1 MDSGSGPGF
10 DDEPPPEPRDGW
22 LLVRIHVPELNVY
35 KCLQFPS
42 DKLVWD
48 VKQQVLASLP
58 KELKESFNYGLFC
71 PPSNGKAGKFLDEE
85 RRLGDYPFNGP
96 VGYLELKYKRRVY
109 KMLNLD
115 ERQLKALHTRANL
128 RRFLECINGGHVEK
142 IAKMCAKGLDP
153 NFHCPESGETPLT
166 VATGAKKPNKLLIA
180 LVNGGA
186 LLDYRTKDGTTALHR
201 AVEKDSLEAVTTL
214 LELGASPNY
223 KDGRGIT
230 PLYISIT
237 RKCEAKITESLLHD
251 HATLGIQD
259 NQGWNEV
266 HQACRHG
273 LVQHLEHLLF
283 YGADMDGRN
292 ASGNTPLHVCAV
304 NNQEACARMLLFR
317 GAQRGALNYANQTP
331 YQVAVIAGNLELA
344 EIIQNYKSEDV
355 VPFRGPPRYN
365 PKRRSGMGW
374 LSANGSIGGGSIMGT
389 LTRNSS
395 TCGHHGPPSPCPSE
409 HLPYSSAS
417 SSLSEGSSGHRS
429 HEDDISIVT
438 DKSLGDTSDIIS
450 DSSGVGTNSDSAACS
465 IGHPSTTVVC
475 MEQYAGNSVGHIRL
489 QVGDV
494 IEVVGSTDCGLL
506 EGYVRGTNQSGFFPA
521 ECVQEVS
528 LRQKNITNV
537 ATANPNHSPY
547 QHSPA
552 ASSVHQGS
560 PQLSLGGSSG
570 IGGMSSTGGTLPRP
584 TLIHQSPSLSV
595 NSNGSTHALNG
606 GGGSNSDNYGSMK
619 LGTNHHQVSQ
629 YSSATAP
636 RVKKNAFNEPR
647 TVVLHRAK
655 RGFGFILRGAKAS
668 SQLMQLKPSDRFP
681 ALQYLDDVD
690 PGGVADM
697 AGLKPGDFLLAING
711 EDVRAASH
719 EKVVEMIRSAGAL
732 VSMTVISPQFP
743 NQMQATPQY
752 MPSHHLSSGPSTP
765 QTSHRQCATLPR
777 KMSLGPNAAAAA
789 AERQGRPAPLPPRRD
804 PKTTL
809 SVGRAR
815 AKSMVAGLENGGEKE
830 DDDIHHTKSSSV
842 ESIVTPTPTHP
853 GTPVQLRTASIKA
866 RPTSS
871 RITAAEL
878 EELFQRQQ
886 GEAVDS
892 ANRYST
898 MMTTSRFQSGTDSG
912 AATPPAN
919 TSSPLKGP
927 MVYGSVAEMKRK
939 TKSKNG
945 TLRAKPCAIPTVGA
959 GSRDLK
965 RFHSTPDLNVNAGGS
980 SSSIW
985 TAGVGKG
992 HLSQD
997 DVATLHA
1004 SMLRLNAPL
1013 PPPTHPPPPPPVVGQ
1028 VIKVETRQSSE
1039 YESTISLQQKLKK
1052 RVENDAVTAGA
1063 IDGVQSSFKPSANAK
1078 IYASPQELIA
1088 WKLRQTQETRQ
1099 QSSNQQHNSNQSG
1112 IYAPSNVATTH
1123 SQQQPQQQQQ
1133 QQQQPQISQYAQP
1146 SAVMHPQHAP
1156 TTTSSSNT
1164 SANTNVSQYAPPI
1177 QNGGTSHNQV
1187 NNNNNNNVSA
1197 VLPAGPA
1204 PPIPE
1209 PDYSL
1214 SESDG
1219 EDENSILVARN
1230 TKLNEKIALIDV
1242 PETSGNGQGSGSSS
1256 ASGSASISHSL
1267 SVEEIQRI
1275 RSNLKTSK
1283 SSPNGFDKNEENGPS
1298 SETGQPARAEPKND
1312 NDVENNNNNNQEEEG
1327 DNSSSG
1333 VSSDQEVLAAGAQA
1347 IVGGAK
1353 STDTIK
1359 KKPTVTI
1366 NEEPKTIPDHGKDEI
1381 DATAKLPKTVH
1392 VTSTVTSTANTET
1405 AAASN
1410 VANSKV
1416 PLTTQNKPPG
1426 SLQQLEKTAKSTPP
1440 LQHKSLQ
1447 PVATTTAAS
1456 IDKVHSGQ
1464 ISANSTPISTTNVV
1478 ANAKAAFEA
1487 KATTS
1492 NVPVSATPNI
1502 PTTVTVKQMVQ
1513 QQHAPVIQQQQQQMS
1528 SKVKTIVVQ
1537 SQQVPAKGQASVAGR
1552 LAQPHM
1558 NPNQKLL
1565 ATQQQ
1570 ILLQQQQQQQQMAHQ
1585 QHLQQILKAKAAAA
1599 GAAANT
1605 AAIVAKQQQQMAKS
1619 SSVLSSQESQE
1630 EQRSDDD
1637 GELSPSP
1644 PAKAFQRHNS
1654 LTRKQAAA
1662 IAMQRATRTAAV
1674 SLVQLPP
1681 PIEADSDSEISMMSN
1696 SKSTIA
1702 SGSGVA
1708 ASAAVPHPS
1717 VDGGLA
1723 TENIV
1728 LAPPPQ
1734 FCDCNDIKHTP
1745 QMQQQ
1750 LPQQQPQ
1757 VQTQAQQ
1764 QQQHILKLQQQQ
1776 RLHMQQQQ
1784 QQQQQLHHH
1793 QQQQQQQQLQYQQYH
1808 QHLQQQQ
1815 QMAALQQLQMHPHM
1829 MSMHHVS
1836 TASANN
1842 AGNVA
1847 TAAAAAASATA
1858 ANSAGNMGTL
1868 GRVRIVGTP
1877 KSNNHHR
1884 LH

>member
-1 MDSGSGPGF
+1 MDNSSGPGF

-58 KELKESFNYGLFC
+58 KVAFWFKELKESFNYGLFC

-237 RKCEAKITESLLHD
+237 RKCEPKITESLLHD
-251 HATLGIQD
+251 HASLGTQD

-344 EIIQNYKSEDV
+344 EIIQNYKTEDV
-355 VPFRGPPRYN
+355 
-365 PKRRSGMGW
+365 
-374 LSANGSIGGGSIMGT
+374 
-389 LTRNSS
+389 
-395 TCGHHGPPSPCPSE
+395 
-409 HLPYSSAS
+409 
-417 SSLSEGSSGHRS
+417 
-429 HEDDISIVT
+429 

-475 MEQYAGNSVGHIRL
+475 MEPYAGNSVGHIRL

-521 ECVQEVS
+521 ECVQEVN

-537 ATANPNHSPY
+537 ATANPNQSPY

-570 IGGMSSTGGTLPRP
+570 IGGMGSMGGTLPRP
-584 TLIHQSPSLSV
+584 NLMHHQSPSLSV
-595 NSNGSTHALNG
+595 NSNGSTQALNNGHHMGMNDNTMKMAG
-606 GGGSNSDNYGSMK
+606 GGGG
-619 LGTNHHQVSQ
+619 GNHHQIGQ

-636 RVKKNAFNEPR
+636 RVKKSAFNEPR

-752 MPSHHLSSGPSTP
+752 MPTHHLSSGPSTP

-777 KMSLGPNAAAAA
+777 KMSLGPNAAGG
-789 AERQGRPAPLPPRRD
+789 ERQGRPAPLPPRRD

-830 DDDIHHTKSSSV
+830 EEDIPHTKSSSV

-886 GEAVDS
+886 GEAVDGS
-892 ANRYST
+892 NRYST

-919 TSSPLKGP
+919 NSSPLKGP
-927 MVYGSVAEMKRK
+927 LVYGSVAEMKRK
-939 TKSKNG
+939 TKAKNG
-945 TLRAKPCAIPTVGA
+945 TLRGKPCAIPTVGA
-959 GSRDLK
+959 GARDLK
-965 RFHSTPDLNVNAGGS
+965 RFHSTPDLNATAGGS

-985 TAGVGKG
+985 TPNVGKG
-992 HLSQD
+992 HHSQD

-1004 SMLRLNAPL
+1004 SMSRLNTL

-1028 VIKVETRQSSE
+1028 VVKVETRQSSE
-1039 YESTISLQQKLKK
+1039 YESTLSLQQKLKK

-1088 WKLRQTQETRQ
+1088 WKLRQNQENRQ
-1099 QSSNQQHNSNQSG
+1099 TN
-1112 IYAPSNVATTH
+1112 
-1123 SQQQPQQQQQ
+1123 QQQQQ
-1133 QQQQPQISQYAQP
+1133 QQQNSQQHYNSNQALGFTQSTQMQQQQQQLPPPPPPQQLQQQQIQNQQTQQISQYAQP
-1146 SAVMHPQHAP
+1146 S
-1156 TTTSSSNT
+1156 TLTRTNSNTNSSTSSS
-1164 SANTNVSQYAPPI
+1164 ANATGQYAVSQTAL
-1177 QNGGTSHNQV
+1177 NGGIINHATQVNSTS
-1187 NNNNNNNVSA
+1187 NNNNITNSNNNGITATTANVAAMS
-1197 VLPAGPA
+1197 GPA

-1242 PETSGNGQGSGSSS
+1242 PETSGNSQASASSS
-1256 ASGSASISHSL
+1256 GSGSASISHSL
-1267 SVEEIQRI
+1267 SVDEIQRI

-1283 SSPNGFDKNEENGPS
+1283 SQPNGFDKNDADNKSSSSSPPTNEN
-1298 SETGQPARAEPKND
+1298 ETAKND
-1312 NDVENNNNNNQEEEG
+1312 NDVVNNNNNNNNNNEEEG

-1333 VSSDQEVLAAGAQA
+1333 VSSDQEVLAASANTGEAA
-1347 IVGGAK
+1347 APK

-1359 KKPTVTI
+1359 KKPSVTI
-1366 NEEPKTIPDHGKDEI
+1366 NEEPKTIPDQGKDET
-1381 DATAKLPKTVH
+1381 DATKLPKITN
-1392 VTSTVTSTANTET
+1392 STTTTTATMPPMQT
-1405 AAASN
+1405 AAGKQGN
-1410 VANSKV
+1410 
-1416 PLTTQNKPPG
+1416 G
-1426 SLQQLEKTAKSTPP
+1426 QQQQHLETTAKSTPP
-1440 LQHKSLQ
+1440 SQHRSLQ
-1447 PVATTTAAS
+1447 ITIATTAA
-1456 IDKVHSGQ
+1456 
-1464 ISANSTPISTTNVV
+1464 NNTTNNTTNNSSATSNNLPATTKTSV

-1487 KATTS
+1487 KANAPTT
-1492 NVPVSATPNI
+1492 VTSAIPNI

-1528 SKVKTIVVQ
+1528 VGKGPKTLLAQ
-1537 SQQVPAKGQASVAGR
+1537 TQQVVAKAQPSVAGR
-1552 LAQPHM
+1552 LAQQQQQQPQPHM

-1570 ILLQQQQQQQQMAHQ
+1570 ILMQQQQQQQQIAHQ

-1599 GAAANT
+1599 AGAANT
-1605 AAIVAKQQQQMAKS
+1605 AAIVAKQQQQMAANKANT
-1619 SSVLSSQESQE
+1619 LLPTQDSQE

-1637 GELSPSP
+1637 GDLSPSP
-1644 PAKAFQRHNS
+1644 PAKGFQRHNS

-1662 IAMQRATRTAAV
+1662 IAMQRATRSAAV

-1681 PIEADSDSEISMMSN
+1681 PIEADSDTEMSLISN
-1696 SKSTIA
+1696 SKTSVA
-1702 SGSGVA
+1702 GGVA
-1708 ASAAVPHPS
+1708 ATS
-1717 VDGGLA
+1717 VQDNDDALV

-1734 FCDCNDIKHTP
+1734 FCDCNDIKHAP
-1745 QMQQQ
+1745 QLQQ
-1750 LPQQQPQ
+1750 PQQQPTMPQ
-1757 VQTQAQQ
+1757 QHQMHLQQQQTLQQQRLHQQQQQLSLQQQQAPQQ
-1764 QQQHILKLQQQQ
+1764 QQQHHHLQQQQ
-1776 RLHMQQQQ
+1776 H
-1784 QQQQQLHHH
+1784 
-1793 QQQQQQQQLQYQQYH
+1793 QQQQLQYQQYQ
-1808 QHLQQQQ
+1808 QHLHQQQLQAAMQLQMQQQQ
-1815 QMAALQQLQMHPHM
+1815 HPHNM
-1829 MSMHHVS
+1829 MQQHYVTGS
-1836 TASANN
+1836 
-1842 AGNVA
+1842 GNVA
-1847 TAAAAAASATA
+1847 TAAAGANTA
-1858 ANSAGNMGTL
+1858 AAGNMGTL
-1868 GRVRIVGTP
+1868 GRVRIVGTLP
-1877 KSNNHHR
+1877 KTNHHR